1 MPHGNSHQNKQP
13 HHLYEIWDVQ
23 EEEVFKYGIS
33 DDPIDADGMSDRLRD
48 QVNLFNLVANFIRF
62 IGKILLYNI
71 QGRAEAE
78 RIENEY
84 IERHKREFGRR
95 PRGNRKKGR

>member
-1 MPHGNSHQNKQP
+1 MPHGNSHQNEQL
-13 HHLYEIWDVQ
+13 HHLYEIRDIQ

-33 DDPIDADGMSDRLRD
+33 DDPIGEDGMSDRLRD

-62 IGKILLYNI
+62 AGKILLRNI
-71 QGRAEAE
+71 KGRVEAE
-78 RIENEY
+78 RIEDEY
-84 IERHKREFGRR
+84 IENYRKEFGRR